1 MNVLNKLTL
10 KSLQMNKKRTI
21 VTIIGIILATS
32 LITAVAT
39 MVVSFRAT
47 MIEYE
52 KEDAGNYHYMFED
65 VVYDDLKYFKNN
77 SNIEDIYLTEDIG
90 YTYLEGNNNEYK
102 PYLHLL
108 AFNEEALINSSVKLL
123 EGRMPQNENEIVVS
137 EHIKDIAQVEYNVG
151 DTLSLDVSKRVD
163 LSGEY
168 ELKQNNAYVEGEEKL
183 EKLYTKEYKVVGI
196 IERPNYDIENPAS
209 PGYTVITYLNENNIT
224 KNLNV
229 YVLLNEYGLK
239 NQEEFISQITGI
251 DKNIL
256 IKIKNDEQLDEKELE
271 EYNNIK
277 YSYSKNEGLLRYE
290 NFEISDSTMSTILS
304 LAVVVI
310 VIIIVTSIFC
320 IRNSF
325 AISITEKMRQYG
337 MLASVGATPKQ
348 IKKNVLYEAMIL
360 ALIAIP
366 IGILC
371 GLFADFVLLK
381 VVSTLLADALNNLNF
396 VFSVSWLS
404 LVFAVLLTL
413 ITIYLS
419 AISSARRAAKVSPI
433 EAIRGNN
440 DIKINPKKI
449 KSSKIVEKLFG
460 IGGKIADKN
469 LKRNKKKY
477 RTTVI
482 SIVVSVSI
490 FIAMSSFINYAMD
503 ASSVY
508 YKNTSYN
515 LYVRDGSKDSYEKIA
530 KFSGVDEYS
539 IVRMSNFYVDSNTL
553 KVNEDSRIDDEYS
566 SIPITI
572 VALGDEEYRR
582 YVNELGLNYNEVKD
596 KAILIDDYT
605 QYVVDEEN
613 NGKYIMKRIY
623 TYEKGDTILGSFD
636 DEGLKDTYLE
646 IAAVATTRPMGLE
659 NVNYSYGTLVISD
672 DFYDSNIIKDIFA
685 EELYIKCDNS
695 NKIEGQI
702 MQEYEDLIVYNL
714 DEQMQQEQSVYLV
727 IQIFLYGFIT
737 VISLIGIT
745 NIFNTI
751 TTNMNLRSREFAMLK
766 SIGMTDKEF
775 NKMIRLESILYGL
788 KSLFIG
794 IPIGIILS
802 YLVYK
807 AISGGIEMEFT
818 LPINSIIISI
828 IVVMLLIILI
838 MRYSLSKINKQ
849 NIIETIRKDNI

>member
-32 LITAVAT
+32 LLTAVIT

-52 KEDAGNYHYMFED
+52 KEDAGNYHYVFED
-65 VVYDDLKYFKNN
+65 VPYEDLKYFKNN
-77 SNIEDIYLTEDIG
+77 TNIEDIYCTEDIG
-90 YTYLEGNNNEYK
+90 YTYLEGNNNDYK

-108 AFNEEALINSSVKLL
+108 AFNEKALINSSVKLV
-123 EGRMPQNENEIVVS
+123 EGRMPQNENEIVIS
-137 EHIKDIAQVEYNVG
+137 EHIKDIAEVEYNIG
-151 DTLSLDVSKRVD
+151 DTLSLDVSKRTD

-168 ELKQNNAYVEGEEKL
+168 ELDQSNAYVEGEEKL
-183 EKLYTKEYKVVGI
+183 ESMYTKEYKVVGI

-209 PGYTVITYLNENNIT
+209 PGYTIVTYLNDNNAT
-224 KNLNV
+224 QNLNI
-229 YVLLNEYGLK
+229 YVLLSEYGLK
-239 NQEEFISQITGI
+239 NQEEFVSQITGI

-256 IKIKNDEQLDEKELE
+256 TKLENNEQLDEKELE

-290 NFEISDSTMSTILS
+290 NFEVSDSTMSTVLS

-371 GLFADFVLLK
+371 GLFADFILLK
-381 VVSTLLADALNNLNF
+381 VIGTLLADALNNLKF
-396 VFSVSWLS
+396 IFSISWLS
-404 LVFAVLLTL
+404 LVFVILLAI

-419 AISSARRAAKVSPI
+419 AISSARRASKISPI

-449 KSSKIVEKLFG
+449 RSSKIVEKLFG

-490 FIAMSSFINYAMD
+490 FIAMSSFIDYAMN

-508 YKNTSYN
+508 YNNTSYN
-515 LYVRDGSKDSYEKIA
+515 LYVRDGVEDSYKEIA
-530 KFSGVDEYS
+530 KFSGVEEYS
-539 IVRMSNFYVDSNTL
+539 IVRLSNFYVDTNTI
-553 KVNEDSRIDDEYS
+553 KGNEDFRTGDES
-566 SIPITI
+566 SQIPISI
-572 VALGDEEYRR
+572 IALGDEEYRR
-582 YVNELGLNYNEVKD
+582 YVKELGLNYNDAKD

-613 NGKYIMKRIY
+613 KGKYIMKRVY
-623 TYEKGDTILGSFD
+623 TYEKGDTILGSFE
-636 DEGLKDTYLE
+636 DEGVKDTYLE
-646 IAAVATTRPMGLE
+646 IAAIGTTRPMGLE
-659 NVNYSYGTLVISD
+659 NITSSYGYLVISD
-672 DFYDSNIIKDIFA
+672 DFYNKNVKDTYA
-685 EELYIKCDNS
+685 QELYIKCDDS
-695 NKIEGQI
+695 NKLEGQI
-702 MQEYEDLIVYNL
+702 RQEYDDLIVYNL

-766 SIGMTDKEF
+766 SIGMINKEF

-788 KSLFIG
+788 KSLLMG

-807 AISGGIEMEFT
+807 AVSGGIEMEFI

-828 IVVMLLIILI
+828 VVVMLLIIFI

>member
-108 AFNEEALINSSVKLL
+108 AFNEEALINSSVKLV
-123 EGRMPQNENEIVVS
+123 EGRMPQNENEIVIS
-137 EHIKDIAQVEYNVG
+137 EHIKDIAEVEYNIG
-151 DTLSLDVSKRVD
+151 DTLSLDVSKRTD

-168 ELKQNNAYVEGEEKL
+168 ELDQSNAYVEGEEKL
-183 EKLYTKEYKVVGI
+183 ESMYTKEYKVVGI

-209 PGYTVITYLNENNIT
+209 PGYTIVTYLNDNNAT
-224 KNLNV
+224 QNLNI
-229 YVLLNEYGLK
+229 YVLLSEYGLK
-239 NQEEFISQITGI
+239 NQEEFVSQITGI

-256 IKIKNDEQLDEKELE
+256 TKLENNEQLDEKELE

-290 NFEISDSTMSTILS
+290 NFEVSDSTMSTVLS

-371 GLFADFVLLK
+371 GLFADFILLK
-381 VVSTLLADALNNLNF
+381 VIGTLLADALNNLKF
-396 VFSVSWLS
+396 IFSISWLS
-404 LVFAVLLTL
+404 LVFVILLAI

-419 AISSARRAAKVSPI
+419 AISSARRASKISPI

-449 KSSKIVEKLFG
+449 RSSKIVEKLFG

-490 FIAMSSFINYAMD
+490 FIAMSSFIDYAMN

-508 YKNTSYN
+508 YNNTSYN
-515 LYVRDGSKDSYEKIA
+515 LYVRDGVEDSYKEIA
-530 KFSGVDEYS
+530 KFSGVEEYS
-539 IVRMSNFYVDSNTL
+539 IVRLSNFYVDTNTI
-553 KVNEDSRIDDEYS
+553 KGNEDFRTGDES
-566 SIPITI
+566 SQIPISI
-572 VALGDEEYRR
+572 IALGDEEYRR
-582 YVNELGLNYNEVKD
+582 YVKELGLNYNDAKD

-613 NGKYIMKRIY
+613 KGKYIMKRVY
-623 TYEKGDTILGSFD
+623 TYEKGDTILGSFE
-636 DEGLKDTYLE
+636 DEGVKDTYLE
-646 IAAVATTRPMGLE
+646 IAAIGTTRPMGLE
-659 NVNYSYGTLVISD
+659 NITSSYGYLVISD
-672 DFYDSNIIKDIFA
+672 DFYNRNVKDTYA
-685 EELYIKCDNS
+685 QELYIKCDDS
-695 NKIEGQI
+695 NKLEGQI
-702 MQEYEDLIVYNL
+702 RQEYDDLIVYNL

-766 SIGMTDKEF
+766 SIGMTNKEF

-807 AISGGIEMEFT
+807 SISGGIEMEFT

-828 IVVMLLIILI
+828 IVVMLLIIFI

>member
-32 LITAVAT
+32 LLTAVIT

-52 KEDAGNYHYMFED
+52 KEDAGNYHYVFED
-65 VVYDDLKYFKNN
+65 VPYEDLKYFKNN
-77 SNIEDIYLTEDIG
+77 TNIEEIYCTEDIG
-90 YTYLEGNNNEYK
+90 YTYLEGNNNDYK

-108 AFNEEALINSSVKLL
+108 AFNEKALINSSVKLV
-123 EGRMPQNENEIVVS
+123 EGRMPQNENEIVIS
-137 EHIKDIAQVEYNVG
+137 EHIKDIAEVEYNIG
-151 DTLSLDVSKRVD
+151 DTLSLDVSKRTD

-168 ELKQNNAYVEGEEKL
+168 ELDQSNAYVEGEEKL
-183 EKLYTKEYKVVGI
+183 ESMYTKEYKVVGI

-209 PGYTVITYLNENNIT
+209 PGYTIVTYLNDNNAT
-224 KNLNV
+224 QNLNI
-229 YVLLNEYGLK
+229 YVLLSEYGLK
-239 NQEEFISQITGI
+239 NQEEFVSQITGI

-256 IKIKNDEQLDEKELE
+256 TKLENNEQLDEKELE

-290 NFEISDSTMSTILS
+290 NFEVSDSTMSTVLS

-371 GLFADFVLLK
+371 GLFADFILLK
-381 VVSTLLADALNNLNF
+381 VIGTLLADALNNLKF
-396 VFSVSWLS
+396 IFSISWLS
-404 LVFAVLLTL
+404 LVFVILLAI

-419 AISSARRAAKVSPI
+419 AISSARRASKISPI

-449 KSSKIVEKLFG
+449 RSSKIVEKLFG

-490 FIAMSSFINYAMD
+490 FIAMSSFIDYAMN

-508 YKNTSYN
+508 YNNTSYN
-515 LYVRDGSKDSYEKIA
+515 LYVRDGVEDSYKEIA
-530 KFSGVDEYS
+530 KFSGIEEYS
-539 IVRMSNFYVDSNTL
+539 IVRLSNFYVDTNTI
-553 KVNEDSRIDDEYS
+553 KGNEDFRTGDES
-566 SIPITI
+566 SQIPISI
-572 VALGDEEYRR
+572 IALGDEEYRR
-582 YVNELGLNYNEVKD
+582 YVKELGLNYNDAKD

-613 NGKYIMKRIY
+613 KGKYIMKRVY
-623 TYEKGDTILGSFD
+623 TYEKGDTILGSFE
-636 DEGLKDTYLE
+636 DEGVKDTYLE
-646 IAAVATTRPMGLE
+646 IAAIGTTRPMGLE
-659 NVNYSYGTLVISD
+659 NITSSYGYLVISD
-672 DFYDSNIIKDIFA
+672 DFYNRNVKDTYA
-685 EELYIKCDNS
+685 QELYIKCDDS
-695 NKIEGQI
+695 NKLEGQI
-702 MQEYEDLIVYNL
+702 RQEYDDLIVYNL

-766 SIGMTDKEF
+766 SIGMTNKEF

-788 KSLFIG
+788 KSLLIG

-807 AISGGIEMEFT
+807 AVSGGIEMEFI

-828 IVVMLLIILI
+828 VVVMLLIIFI

>member
-32 LITAVAT
+32 LLTAVIT

-52 KEDAGNYHYMFED
+52 KEDAGNYHYVFED
-65 VVYDDLKYFKNN
+65 VPYEDLKYFKNN
-77 SNIEDIYLTEDIG
+77 TNIEDIYCTEDIG
-90 YTYLEGNNNEYK
+90 YTYLEGNNNDYK

-108 AFNEEALINSSVKLL
+108 AFNEKALINSSVKLV
-123 EGRMPQNENEIVVS
+123 EGRMPQNENEIVIS
-137 EHIKDIAQVEYNVG
+137 EHIKDIAEVEYNIG
-151 DTLSLDVSKRVD
+151 DTLSLDVSKRTD

-168 ELKQNNAYVEGEEKL
+168 ELDQSNAYVEGEEKL
-183 EKLYTKEYKVVGI
+183 ESMYTKEYKVVGI

-209 PGYTVITYLNENNIT
+209 PGYTIVTYLNDNNAT
-224 KNLNV
+224 QNLNI
-229 YVLLNEYGLK
+229 YVLLSEYGLK
-239 NQEEFISQITGI
+239 NQEEFVSQITGI

-256 IKIKNDEQLDEKELE
+256 TKLENNEQLDEKELE

-290 NFEISDSTMSTILS
+290 NFEVSDSTMSTVLS

-360 ALIAIP
+360 ALFAIP

-371 GLFADFVLLK
+371 GLFADFILLK
-381 VVSTLLADALNNLNF
+381 VIGTLLADALNNLKF
-396 VFSVSWLS
+396 IFSISWLS
-404 LVFAVLLTL
+404 LVFVILLAI

-419 AISSARRAAKVSPI
+419 AISSARRASKISPI

-449 KSSKIVEKLFG
+449 RSSKIVEKLFG

-490 FIAMSSFINYAMD
+490 FIAMSSFIDYAMNT
-503 ASSVY
+503 SSVY
-508 YKNTSYN
+508 YNNTSYN
-515 LYVRDGSKDSYEKIA
+515 LYVRDGVEDSYKEIA
-530 KFSGVDEYS
+530 KFSGVEEYS
-539 IVRMSNFYVDSNTL
+539 IVRLSNFYVDTNTI
-553 KVNEDSRIDDEYS
+553 KGNEDFRTGDES
-566 SIPITI
+566 SQIPISI
-572 VALGDEEYRR
+572 IALGDEEYRR
-582 YVNELGLNYNEVKD
+582 YVKELGLNYNDAKD

-613 NGKYIMKRIY
+613 KGKYIMKRVY
-623 TYEKGDTILGSFD
+623 TYEKGDTILGSFE
-636 DEGLKDTYLE
+636 DEGVKDTYLE
-646 IAAVATTRPMGLE
+646 IAAIGTTRPMGLE
-659 NVNYSYGTLVISD
+659 NITSSYGYLVISD
-672 DFYDSNIIKDIFA
+672 DFYNRNVKDTYA
-685 EELYIKCDNS
+685 QELYIKCDDS
-695 NKIEGQI
+695 NKLEGQI
-702 MQEYEDLIVYNL
+702 RQEYDDLIVYNL

-807 AISGGIEMEFT
+807 SISGGIEMEFT

>member
-196 IERPNYDIENPAS
+196 IERPNYDIESPAS

-290 NFEISDSTMSTILS
+290 NFEVSDSTMSTILS

-337 MLASVGATPKQ
+337 MLASVGTTPKQ

-404 LVFAVLLTL
+404 LVFVVLLTL

-490 FIAMSSFINYAMD
+490 FIAMSSFINYAME

-508 YKNTSYN
+508 YKNRAYN
-515 LYVRDGSKDSYEKIA
+515 LYVRDGSKDSYEKIG
-530 KFSGVDEYS
+530 KFSGIDEYS

-566 SIPITI
+566 SLPITI

-582 YVNELGLNYNEVKD
+582 YVNELGLNYNEAKD

-636 DEGLKDTYLE
+636 DEGVKDTYLE

-659 NVNYSYGTLVISD
+659 GVNNSYGTLVISD
-672 DFYDSNIIKDIFA
+672 DFYDSNIKDTFA

-807 AISGGIEMEFT
+807 SISGGIEMEFT

>member
-151 DTLSLDVSKRVD
+151 DTLILDVSKRVD

-290 NFEISDSTMSTILS
+290 NFEVSDSTMSSILS

-337 MLASVGATPKQ
+337 MLASVGTTPKQ

-404 LVFAVLLTL
+404 LVFVVLLTL

-490 FIAMSSFINYAMD
+490 FIAMSSFINYAME

-508 YKNTSYN
+508 YKNRAYN
-515 LYVRDGSKDSYEKIA
+515 LYVRDGSKDSYEKIG
-530 KFSGVDEYS
+530 KFSGIDEYS

-566 SIPITI
+566 SLPITI

-582 YVNELGLNYNEVKD
+582 YVNELGLNYNEAKD

-636 DEGLKDTYLE
+636 DEGVKDTYLE

-659 NVNYSYGTLVISD
+659 GVNNSYGTLVISD
-672 DFYDSNIIKDIFA
+672 DFYDSNIKDTFA

-807 AISGGIEMEFT
+807 SISGGIEMEFT

>member
-168 ELKQNNAYVEGEEKL
+168 ELKQNNAYVEDEEKL

-290 NFEISDSTMSTILS
+290 NFEVSDSTMSSILS

-337 MLASVGATPKQ
+337 MLASVGTTPKQ

-404 LVFAVLLTL
+404 LVFVVLLTL

-490 FIAMSSFINYAMD
+490 FIAMSSFINYAME

-515 LYVRDGSKDSYEKIA
+515 LYVRDGSKDSYEKIG
-530 KFSGVDEYS
+530 KFSGIDEYS

-566 SIPITI
+566 SLPITI

-582 YVNELGLNYNEVKD
+582 YVNELGLNYNEAKD

-636 DEGLKDTYLE
+636 DEGVKDTYLE

-659 NVNYSYGTLVISD
+659 DVNNSYGTLVISD
-672 DFYDSNIIKDIFA
+672 DFYDSNIKDTFA

-807 AISGGIEMEFT
+807 SISGGIEMEFT

>member
-32 LITAVAT
+32 LLTAVIT

-52 KEDAGNYHYMFED
+52 KEDAGNYHYVFED
-65 VVYDDLKYFKNN
+65 VPYEDLKYFKNN
-77 SNIEDIYLTEDIG
+77 TNIEEIYCTEDIG
-90 YTYLEGNNNEYK
+90 YTYLEGNNNDYK

-108 AFNEEALINSSVKLL
+108 AFNEKALINSSVKLV
-123 EGRMPQNENEIVVS
+123 EGRMPQNENEIVIS
-137 EHIKDIAQVEYNVG
+137 EHIKDIAEVEYNIG
-151 DTLSLDVSKRVD
+151 DTLSLDVSKRTD

-168 ELKQNNAYVEGEEKL
+168 ELDQSNAYVEGEEKL
-183 EKLYTKEYKVVGI
+183 ESMYTKEYKVVGI

-209 PGYTVITYLNENNIT
+209 PGYTIVTYLNDNNAT
-224 KNLNV
+224 QNLNV
-229 YVLLNEYGLK
+229 YVLLSEYGLK
-239 NQEEFISQITGI
+239 NQEEFVSQITGI

-256 IKIKNDEQLDEKELE
+256 TKLENNEQLDEKELE

-290 NFEISDSTMSTILS
+290 NFEVSDSTMSTVLS

-371 GLFADFVLLK
+371 GLFADFILLK
-381 VVSTLLADALNNLNF
+381 VIGTLLADALNNLKF
-396 VFSVSWLS
+396 IFSISWLS
-404 LVFAVLLTL
+404 LVFVILLAI

-419 AISSARRAAKVSPI
+419 AISSARRASKVSPI

-449 KSSKIVEKLFG
+449 RSSKIVEKLFG

-490 FIAMSSFINYAMD
+490 FIAMSSFIDYAMN

-508 YKNTSYN
+508 YNNTSYN
-515 LYVRDGSKDSYEKIA
+515 LYVRDGVEDSYKEIA
-530 KFSGVDEYS
+530 KFSGVEEYS
-539 IVRMSNFYVDSNTL
+539 IVRLSNFYVDTNTI
-553 KVNEDSRIDDEYS
+553 KGNEDLRGGDES
-566 SIPITI
+566 SQIPISI
-572 VALGDEEYRR
+572 IALGDEEYRR
-582 YVNELGLNYNEVKD
+582 YVNELGLNYNDAKD

-605 QYVVDEEN
+605 QYIVDEEN
-613 NGKYIMKRIY
+613 KGKYIMKRVY
-623 TYEKGDTILGSFD
+623 TYEKGDTILGSFE
-636 DEGLKDTYLE
+636 DEGVKDTYLE
-646 IAAVATTRPMGLE
+646 IAAIGTTRPMGLE
-659 NVNYSYGTLVISD
+659 NITSSYGYLVISD
-672 DFYDSNIIKDIFA
+672 DFYNRNVKDTYA
-685 EELYIKCDNS
+685 QELYIKCDDS
-695 NKIEGQI
+695 NKLEGQI
-702 MQEYEDLIVYNL
+702 RQEYDDLIVYNL

-766 SIGMTDKEF
+766 SIGMTNKEF

-788 KSLFIG
+788 KSLLIG

-807 AISGGIEMEFT
+807 AVSGGIEMEFI

-828 IVVMLLIILI
+828 VVVMLLIIFI

>member
-582 YVNELGLNYNEVKD
+582 YVNELGLNYNEAKD

-636 DEGLKDTYLE
+636 DEGVKDTYLE

-807 AISGGIEMEFT
+807 SISGGIEMEFT

>member
-32 LITAVAT
+32 LLTAVIT

-52 KEDAGNYHYMFED
+52 KEDAGNYHYVFED
-65 VVYDDLKYFKNN
+65 VPYEDLKYFKNN
-77 SNIEDIYLTEDIG
+77 TNIEEIYCTEDIG
-90 YTYLEGNNNEYK
+90 YTYLEGNNNDYK

-108 AFNEEALINSSVKLL
+108 AFNEKALINSSVKLV
-123 EGRMPQNENEIVVS
+123 EGRMPQNENEIVIS
-137 EHIKDIAQVEYNVG
+137 EHIKDIAEVEYNIG
-151 DTLSLDVSKRVD
+151 DTLSLDVSKRTD

-168 ELKQNNAYVEGEEKL
+168 ELDQSNAYVEGEEKL
-183 EKLYTKEYKVVGI
+183 ESMYTKEYKVVGI

-209 PGYTVITYLNENNIT
+209 PGYTIVTYLNDNNAT
-224 KNLNV
+224 QNLNV
-229 YVLLNEYGLK
+229 YVLLSEYGLK
-239 NQEEFISQITGI
+239 NQEEFVSQITGI

-256 IKIKNDEQLDEKELE
+256 TKLENNEQLDEKELE

-290 NFEISDSTMSTILS
+290 NFEVSDSTMSTVLS

-371 GLFADFVLLK
+371 GLFADFILLK
-381 VVSTLLADALNNLNF
+381 VIGTLLADALNNLKF
-396 VFSVSWLS
+396 IFSISWLS
-404 LVFAVLLTL
+404 LVFVILLAI

-419 AISSARRAAKVSPI
+419 AISSARRASKVSPI

-449 KSSKIVEKLFG
+449 RSSKIVEKLFG

-490 FIAMSSFINYAMD
+490 FIAMSSFIDYAMN

-508 YKNTSYN
+508 YNNTSYN
-515 LYVRDGSKDSYEKIA
+515 LYVRDGVEDSYKEIA
-530 KFSGVDEYS
+530 KFSGVEEYS
-539 IVRMSNFYVDSNTL
+539 IVRLSNFYVDTNTI
-553 KVNEDSRIDDEYS
+553 KGNEDFRTGDES
-566 SIPITI
+566 SQIPISI
-572 VALGDEEYRR
+572 IALGDEEYRR
-582 YVNELGLNYNEVKD
+582 YVNELGLNYNDAKD

-613 NGKYIMKRIY
+613 KGKYIMKRVY
-623 TYEKGDTILGSFD
+623 TYEKGDTILGSFE
-636 DEGLKDTYLE
+636 DEGVKDTYLE
-646 IAAVATTRPMGLE
+646 IAAIGTTRPMGLE
-659 NVNYSYGTLVISD
+659 NITSSYGYLVISD
-672 DFYDSNIIKDIFA
+672 DFYNRNVKDTYA
-685 EELYIKCDNS
+685 QELYIKCDDS
-695 NKIEGQI
+695 NKLEGQI
-702 MQEYEDLIVYNL
+702 RQEYDDLIVYNL

-766 SIGMTDKEF
+766 SIGMTNKEF

-788 KSLFIG
+788 KSLLIG

-807 AISGGIEMEFT
+807 AVSGGIEMEFI

-828 IVVMLLIILI
+828 VVVMLLIIFI

>member
-32 LITAVAT
+32 LLTAVIT

-52 KEDAGNYHYMFED
+52 KEDAGNYHYVFED
-65 VVYDDLKYFKNN
+65 VPYEDLKYFKNN
-77 SNIEDIYLTEDIG
+77 TNIEDIYCTEDIG
-90 YTYLEGNNNEYK
+90 YTYLEGNNNDYK

-108 AFNEEALINSSVKLL
+108 AFNEKALINSSVKLV
-123 EGRMPQNENEIVVS
+123 EGRMPQNENEIVIS
-137 EHIKDIAQVEYNVG
+137 EHIKDIAEVEYNIG
-151 DTLSLDVSKRVD
+151 DTLSLDVSKRTD

-168 ELKQNNAYVEGEEKL
+168 ELDQSNAYVEGEEKL
-183 EKLYTKEYKVVGI
+183 ESMYTKEYKVVGI

-209 PGYTVITYLNENNIT
+209 PGYTIVTYLNDNNAT
-224 KNLNV
+224 QNLNI
-229 YVLLNEYGLK
+229 YVLLSEYGLK
-239 NQEEFISQITGI
+239 NQEEFVSQITGI

-256 IKIKNDEQLDEKELE
+256 TKLENNEQLDEKELE

-290 NFEISDSTMSTILS
+290 NFEVSDSTMSTVLS
-304 LAVVVI
+304 LAAVVI

-371 GLFADFVLLK
+371 GLFADFILLK
-381 VVSTLLADALNNLNF
+381 VIGTLLADALNNLKF
-396 VFSVSWLS
+396 IFSISWLS
-404 LVFAVLLTL
+404 LVFVILLAI

-419 AISSARRAAKVSPI
+419 AISSARRASKISPI

-449 KSSKIVEKLFG
+449 RSSKIVEKLFG

-490 FIAMSSFINYAMD
+490 FIAMSSFIDYAMN

-508 YKNTSYN
+508 YNNTSYN
-515 LYVRDGSKDSYEKIA
+515 LYVRDGVEDSYKEIA
-530 KFSGVDEYS
+530 KFSGVEEYS
-539 IVRMSNFYVDSNTL
+539 IVRLSNFYVDTNTI
-553 KVNEDSRIDDEYS
+553 KGNEDFRTGDES
-566 SIPITI
+566 SQIPISI
-572 VALGDEEYRR
+572 IALGDEEYRR
-582 YVNELGLNYNEVKD
+582 YVKELGLNYNDAKD

-613 NGKYIMKRIY
+613 KGKYIMKRVY
-623 TYEKGDTILGSFD
+623 TYEKGDTILGSFE
-636 DEGLKDTYLE
+636 DEGVKDTYLE
-646 IAAVATTRPMGLE
+646 IAAIGTTRPMGLE
-659 NVNYSYGTLVISD
+659 NITSSYGYLVISD
-672 DFYDSNIIKDIFA
+672 DFYNRNVKDTYA
-685 EELYIKCDNS
+685 QELYIKCDDS
-695 NKIEGQI
+695 NKLEGQI
-702 MQEYEDLIVYNL
+702 RQEYDDLIVYNL

-766 SIGMTDKEF
+766 SIGMTNKEF

-788 KSLFIG
+788 KSLLIG

-807 AISGGIEMEFT
+807 AVSGGIEMEFI

-828 IVVMLLIILI
+828 VVVMLLIIFI

>member
-32 LITAVAT
+32 LLTAVIT

-52 KEDAGNYHYMFED
+52 KEDAGNYHYVFED
-65 VVYDDLKYFKNN
+65 VPYEDLKYFKNN
-77 SNIEDIYLTEDIG
+77 TNIEDIYCTEDIG
-90 YTYLEGNNNEYK
+90 YTYLEGNNNDYK

-108 AFNEEALINSSVKLL
+108 AFNEKALINSSVKLV
-123 EGRMPQNENEIVVS
+123 EGRMPQNENEIVIS
-137 EHIKDIAQVEYNVG
+137 EHIKDIAEVEYNIG
-151 DTLSLDVSKRVD
+151 DTLSLDVSKRTD

-168 ELKQNNAYVEGEEKL
+168 ELDQSNAYVEGEEKL
-183 EKLYTKEYKVVGI
+183 ESMYTKEYKVVGI

-209 PGYTVITYLNENNIT
+209 PGYTIVTYLNDNNAPQ
-224 KNLNV
+224 NLNI
-229 YVLLNEYGLK
+229 YVLLSEYGLK
-239 NQEEFISQITGI
+239 NQEEFVSQITGI

-256 IKIKNDEQLDEKELE
+256 TKLENNEQLDEKELE

-290 NFEISDSTMSTILS
+290 NFEVSDSTMSTVLS

-371 GLFADFVLLK
+371 GLFADFILLK
-381 VVSTLLADALNNLNF
+381 VIGTLLADALNNLKF
-396 VFSVSWLS
+396 IFSISWLS
-404 LVFAVLLTL
+404 LVFVILLAI

-419 AISSARRAAKVSPI
+419 AISSARRASKISPI

-449 KSSKIVEKLFG
+449 RSSKIVEKLFG

-490 FIAMSSFINYAMD
+490 FIAMSSFIDYAMN

-508 YKNTSYN
+508 YNNTSYN
-515 LYVRDGSKDSYEKIA
+515 LYVRDGVEDSYKEIA
-530 KFSGVDEYS
+530 KFSGVEEYS
-539 IVRMSNFYVDSNTL
+539 IVRLSNFYVDTNTI
-553 KVNEDSRIDDEYS
+553 KGNEDFRTGDES
-566 SIPITI
+566 SQIPISI
-572 VALGDEEYRR
+572 IALGDEEYRR
-582 YVNELGLNYNEVKD
+582 YVKELGLNYNDAKD

-613 NGKYIMKRIY
+613 KGKYIMKRVY
-623 TYEKGDTILGSFD
+623 TYEKGDTILGSFE
-636 DEGLKDTYLE
+636 DEGVKDTYLE
-646 IAAVATTRPMGLE
+646 IAAIGTTRPMGLE
-659 NVNYSYGTLVISD
+659 NITSSYGYLVISD
-672 DFYDSNIIKDIFA
+672 DFYNRNVKDTYA
-685 EELYIKCDNS
+685 QELYIKCDDS
-695 NKIEGQI
+695 NKLEGQI
-702 MQEYEDLIVYNL
+702 RQEYDDLIVYNL

-766 SIGMTDKEF
+766 SIGMTNKEF

-788 KSLFIG
+788 KSLLIG

-807 AISGGIEMEFT
+807 AVSGGIEMEFI

-828 IVVMLLIILI
+828 VVVMLLIIFI

>member
-32 LITAVAT
+32 LLTAVIT

-52 KEDAGNYHYMFED
+52 KEDAGNYHYVFED
-65 VVYDDLKYFKNN
+65 VPYEDLKYFKNN
-77 SNIEDIYLTEDIG
+77 TNIEDIYCTEDIG
-90 YTYLEGNNNEYK
+90 YTYLEGNNNDYK

-108 AFNEEALINSSVKLL
+108 AFNEKALINSSVKLV
-123 EGRMPQNENEIVVS
+123 EGRMPQNENEIVIS
-137 EHIKDIAQVEYNVG
+137 EHIKDIAEVEYNIG
-151 DTLSLDVSKRVD
+151 DTLSLDVSKRTD

-168 ELKQNNAYVEGEEKL
+168 ELDQSNAYVEGEEKL
-183 EKLYTKEYKVVGI
+183 ESMYTKEYKVVGI

-209 PGYTVITYLNENNIT
+209 PGYTIVTYLNDNNAT
-224 KNLNV
+224 QNLNV
-229 YVLLNEYGLK
+229 YVLLSEYGLK
-239 NQEEFISQITGI
+239 NQEEFVSQITGI

-256 IKIKNDEQLDEKELE
+256 TKLENNEQLDEKELE

-290 NFEISDSTMSTILS
+290 NFEVSDSTMSTVLS

-371 GLFADFVLLK
+371 GLFADFILLK
-381 VVSTLLADALNNLNF
+381 VIGTLLADALNNLKF
-396 VFSVSWLS
+396 IFSISWLS
-404 LVFAVLLTL
+404 LVFVILLAI

-419 AISSARRAAKVSPI
+419 AISSARRASKVSPI

-449 KSSKIVEKLFG
+449 RSSKIVEKLFG

-490 FIAMSSFINYAMD
+490 FIAMSSFIDYAMN

-508 YKNTSYN
+508 YNNTSYN
-515 LYVRDGSKDSYEKIA
+515 LYVRDGVEDSYKEIA
-530 KFSGVDEYS
+530 KFSGVEEYS
-539 IVRMSNFYVDSNTL
+539 IVRLSNFYVDTNTI
-553 KVNEDSRIDDEYS
+553 KGNEDFRTGDES
-566 SIPITI
+566 SQIPISI
-572 VALGDEEYRR
+572 IALGDEEYRR
-582 YVNELGLNYNEVKD
+582 YVKELGLNYNDAKD

-613 NGKYIMKRIY
+613 KGKYIMKRVY
-623 TYEKGDTILGSFD
+623 TYEKGDTILGSFE
-636 DEGLKDTYLE
+636 DEGVKDTSLE
-646 IAAVATTRPMGLE
+646 IAAVGTTRPMGLE
-659 NVNYSYGTLVISD
+659 NVTSSYGYLVISD
-672 DFYDSNIIKDIFA
+672 DFYNRNVKDTYA
-685 EELYIKCDNS
+685 QELYIKCDDS
-695 NKIEGQI
+695 NKLEGQI
-702 MQEYEDLIVYNL
+702 RQEYDDLIVYNL

-807 AISGGIEMEFT
+807 SISGGIEMEFT

>member
-32 LITAVAT
+32 LLTAVIT

-52 KEDAGNYHYMFED
+52 KEDAGNYHYVFED
-65 VVYDDLKYFKNN
+65 VPYEDLKYFKNN
-77 SNIEDIYLTEDIG
+77 TNIEDIYCTEDIG
-90 YTYLEGNNNEYK
+90 YTYLEGNNNDYK

-108 AFNEEALINSSVKLL
+108 AFNEKALINSSVKLV
-123 EGRMPQNENEIVVS
+123 EGRMPQNENEIVIS
-137 EHIKDIAQVEYNVG
+137 EHIKDIAEVEYNIG
-151 DTLSLDVSKRVD
+151 DTLSLDVSKRTD

-168 ELKQNNAYVEGEEKL
+168 ELDQSNAYVEGEEKL
-183 EKLYTKEYKVVGI
+183 ESMYTKEYKVVGI

-209 PGYTVITYLNENNIT
+209 PGYTIVTYLNDNNAT
-224 KNLNV
+224 QNLNI
-229 YVLLNEYGLK
+229 YVLLSEYGLK
-239 NQEEFISQITGI
+239 NQEEFVSQITGI

-256 IKIKNDEQLDEKELE
+256 TKLENNEQLDEKELE

-290 NFEISDSTMSTILS
+290 NFEVSDSTMSTVLS

-371 GLFADFVLLK
+371 GLFADFILLK
-381 VVSTLLADALNNLNF
+381 VIGTLLADALNNLKF
-396 VFSVSWLS
+396 IFSISWLS
-404 LVFAVLLTL
+404 LVFVILLAI

-419 AISSARRAAKVSPI
+419 AISSARRASKISPI

-449 KSSKIVEKLFG
+449 RSSKIVEKLFG

-490 FIAMSSFINYAMD
+490 FIAMSSFIDYAMN

-508 YKNTSYN
+508 YNNTSYN
-515 LYVRDGSKDSYEKIA
+515 LYVRDGVEDSYKEIA
-530 KFSGVDEYS
+530 KFSGIEEYS
-539 IVRMSNFYVDSNTL
+539 IVRLSNFYVDTNTI
-553 KVNEDSRIDDEYS
+553 KGNEDFRTGDES
-566 SIPITI
+566 SQIPISI
-572 VALGDEEYRR
+572 IALGDEEYRR
-582 YVNELGLNYNEVKD
+582 YVKELGLNYNDAKD

-613 NGKYIMKRIY
+613 KGKYIMKRVY
-623 TYEKGDTILGSFD
+623 TYEKGDTILGSFE
-636 DEGLKDTYLE
+636 DEGVKDTYLE
-646 IAAVATTRPMGLE
+646 IAAIGTTRPMGLE
-659 NVNYSYGTLVISD
+659 NITSSYGYLVISD
-672 DFYDSNIIKDIFA
+672 DFYNRNVKDTYA
-685 EELYIKCDNS
+685 QELYIKCDDS
-695 NKIEGQI
+695 NKLEGQI
-702 MQEYEDLIVYNL
+702 RQEYDDLIVYNL

-766 SIGMTDKEF
+766 SIGMTNKEF

-788 KSLFIG
+788 KSLLIG

-807 AISGGIEMEFT
+807 AVAGGIEMEFI
-818 LPINSIIISI
+818 LPITSIIISI
-828 IVVMLLIILI
+828 VVVMLLIIFI

>member
-32 LITAVAT
+32 LLTAVIT

-52 KEDAGNYHYMFED
+52 KEDAGNYHYVFED
-65 VVYDDLKYFKNN
+65 VPYEDLKYFKNN
-77 SNIEDIYLTEDIG
+77 TNIEDIYCTEDIG
-90 YTYLEGNNNEYK
+90 YTYLEGNNNDYK

-108 AFNEEALINSSVKLL
+108 AFNEKALINSSVKLV
-123 EGRMPQNENEIVVS
+123 EGRMPQNENEIVIS
-137 EHIKDIAQVEYNVG
+137 EHIKDIAEVEYNIG
-151 DTLSLDVSKRVD
+151 DTLSLDVSKRTD

-168 ELKQNNAYVEGEEKL
+168 ELDQSNAYVEGEEKL
-183 EKLYTKEYKVVGI
+183 ESMYTKEYKVVGI

-209 PGYTVITYLNENNIT
+209 PGYTIVTYLNDNNAT
-224 KNLNV
+224 QNLNI
-229 YVLLNEYGLK
+229 YVLLSEYGLK
-239 NQEEFISQITGI
+239 NQEEFVSQITGI

-256 IKIKNDEQLDEKELE
+256 TKLENNEQLDEKELE

-290 NFEISDSTMSTILS
+290 NFEVSDSTMSTVLS

-371 GLFADFVLLK
+371 GLFADFILLK
-381 VVSTLLADALNNLNF
+381 VIGTLLADALNNLKF
-396 VFSVSWLS
+396 IFSISWLS
-404 LVFAVLLTL
+404 LVFVILLAI

-419 AISSARRAAKVSPI
+419 AISSARRASKISPI

-449 KSSKIVEKLFG
+449 RSSKIVEKLFG

-490 FIAMSSFINYAMD
+490 FIAMSSFIDYAMN

-508 YKNTSYN
+508 YNNTSYN
-515 LYVRDGSKDSYEKIA
+515 LYVRDGVEDSYKEIA
-530 KFSGVDEYS
+530 KFSGIDEYS

-566 SIPITI
+566 SLPITI

-582 YVNELGLNYNEVKD
+582 YVKELGLNYNDAKD

-613 NGKYIMKRIY
+613 KGKYIMKRVY
-623 TYEKGDTILGSFD
+623 TYEKGDTILGSFE
-636 DEGLKDTYLE
+636 DEGVKDTYLE
-646 IAAVATTRPMGLE
+646 IAAIGTTRPMGLE
-659 NVNYSYGTLVISD
+659 NITSSYGYLVISD
-672 DFYDSNIIKDIFA
+672 DFYNRNVKDTYA
-685 EELYIKCDNS
+685 QELYIKCDDS
-695 NKIEGQI
+695 NKLEGQI

-766 SIGMTDKEF
+766 SIGMTNKEF

-788 KSLFIG
+788 KSLLIG

-807 AISGGIEMEFT
+807 AVSGGIEMEFI

-828 IVVMLLIILI
+828 VVVMLLIIFI

>member
-151 DTLSLDVSKRVD
+151 DTLILDVSKRVD

-196 IERPNYDIENPAS
+196 IERPNYDIESPAS

-290 NFEISDSTMSTILS
+290 NFEVSDSTMSSILS

-337 MLASVGATPKQ
+337 MLASVGTTPKQ

-404 LVFAVLLTL
+404 LVFVVLLTL

-490 FIAMSSFINYAMD
+490 FIAMSSFINYAME

-508 YKNTSYN
+508 YKNRAYN
-515 LYVRDGSKDSYEKIA
+515 LYVRDGSKDSYEKIG
-530 KFSGVDEYS
+530 KFSGIDEYS

-566 SIPITI
+566 SLPITI

-582 YVNELGLNYNEVKD
+582 YVNELGLNYNEAKD

-636 DEGLKDTYLE
+636 DEGVKDTYLE

-659 NVNYSYGTLVISD
+659 DVNNSYGTLVISD
-672 DFYDSNIIKDIFA
+672 DFYDSNIKDTFA

-807 AISGGIEMEFT
+807 SISGGIEMEFT

>member
-32 LITAVAT
+32 LLTAVIT

-52 KEDAGNYHYMFED
+52 KEDAGNYHYVFED
-65 VVYDDLKYFKNN
+65 VPYEDLKYFKNN
-77 SNIEDIYLTEDIG
+77 TNIEEIYCTEDIG
-90 YTYLEGNNNEYK
+90 YTYLEGNNNDYK

-108 AFNEEALINSSVKLL
+108 AFNEKALINSSVKLV
-123 EGRMPQNENEIVVS
+123 EGRMPQNENEIVIS
-137 EHIKDIAQVEYNVG
+137 EHIKDIAEVEYNIG
-151 DTLSLDVSKRVD
+151 DTLSLDVSKRTD

-168 ELKQNNAYVEGEEKL
+168 ELDQSNAYVEGEEKL
-183 EKLYTKEYKVVGI
+183 ESMYTKEYKVVGI

-209 PGYTVITYLNENNIT
+209 PGYTIVTYLNDNNAT
-224 KNLNV
+224 QNLNV
-229 YVLLNEYGLK
+229 YVLLSEYGLK
-239 NQEEFISQITGI
+239 NQEEFVSQITGI

-256 IKIKNDEQLDEKELE
+256 TKLENNEQLDEKELE

-290 NFEISDSTMSTILS
+290 NFEVSDSTMSTVLS

-337 MLASVGATPKQ
+337 MLASVGTTPKQ

-371 GLFADFVLLK
+371 GLFADFILLK
-381 VVSTLLADALNNLNF
+381 VIGTLLADALNNLKF
-396 VFSVSWLS
+396 IFSISWLS
-404 LVFAVLLTL
+404 LVFVILLAI

-419 AISSARRAAKVSPI
+419 AISSARRASKISPI

-449 KSSKIVEKLFG
+449 RSSKIVEKLFG

-490 FIAMSSFINYAMD
+490 FIAMSSFIDYAMN

-508 YKNTSYN
+508 YNNTSYN
-515 LYVRDGSKDSYEKIA
+515 LYVRDGVEDSYKEIA
-530 KFSGVDEYS
+530 KFSGVEEYS
-539 IVRMSNFYVDSNTL
+539 IVRLSNFYVDTNTI
-553 KVNEDSRIDDEYS
+553 KGNEDLRGGDES
-566 SIPITI
+566 SQIPISI
-572 VALGDEEYRR
+572 IALGDEEYRR
-582 YVNELGLNYNEVKD
+582 YVNELGLNYNDAKD

-605 QYVVDEEN
+605 QYIVDEEN
-613 NGKYIMKRIY
+613 KGKYIMKRVY
-623 TYEKGDTILGSFD
+623 TYEKGDTILGSFE
-636 DEGLKDTYLE
+636 DEGVKDTSLE
-646 IAAVATTRPMGLE
+646 IAAVGTTRPMGLE
-659 NVNYSYGTLVISD
+659 NVTSSYGYLVISD
-672 DFYDSNIIKDIFA
+672 DFYNRNVKDTYA
-685 EELYIKCDNS
+685 QELYIKCNNS
-695 NKIEGQI
+695 NKLEGQI
-702 MQEYEDLIVYNL
+702 MQEYDDLIVYNL

-766 SIGMTDKEF
+766 SIGMTNKEF

-788 KSLFIG
+788 KSLLIG

-807 AISGGIEMEFT
+807 AVSGGIEMEFI

-828 IVVMLLIILI
+828 VVVMLLIIFI

>member
-32 LITAVAT
+32 LLTAVIT

-52 KEDAGNYHYMFED
+52 KEDAGNYHYVFED
-65 VVYDDLKYFKNN
+65 VPYEDLKYFKNN
-77 SNIEDIYLTEDIG
+77 TNIEDIYCTEDIG
-90 YTYLEGNNNEYK
+90 YTYLEGNNNDYK

-108 AFNEEALINSSVKLL
+108 AFNEKALINSSVKLV
-123 EGRMPQNENEIVVS
+123 EGRMPQNENEIVIS
-137 EHIKDIAQVEYNVG
+137 EHIKDIAEVEYNIG
-151 DTLSLDVSKRVD
+151 DTLSLDVSKRTD

-168 ELKQNNAYVEGEEKL
+168 ELDQSNAYVEGEEKL
-183 EKLYTKEYKVVGI
+183 ESMYTKEYKVVGI

-209 PGYTVITYLNENNIT
+209 PGYTIVTYLNDNNAT
-224 KNLNV
+224 QNLNI
-229 YVLLNEYGLK
+229 YVLLSEYGLK
-239 NQEEFISQITGI
+239 NQEEFVSQITGI

-256 IKIKNDEQLDEKELE
+256 TKLENNEQLDEKELE

-290 NFEISDSTMSTILS
+290 NFEVSDSTMSTVLS

-371 GLFADFVLLK
+371 GLFADFILLK
-381 VVSTLLADALNNLNF
+381 VIGTLLADALNNLKF
-396 VFSVSWLS
+396 IFSISWLS
-404 LVFAVLLTL
+404 LVFVILLAI

-419 AISSARRAAKVSPI
+419 AISSARRASKVSPI

-449 KSSKIVEKLFG
+449 RSSKIVEKLFG

-490 FIAMSSFINYAMD
+490 FIAMSSFIDYAMN

-508 YKNTSYN
+508 YNNTSYN
-515 LYVRDGSKDSYEKIA
+515 LYVRDGVEDSYKEIA
-530 KFSGVDEYS
+530 KFSGVEEYS
-539 IVRMSNFYVDSNTL
+539 IVRLSNFYVDTNTI
-553 KVNEDSRIDDEYS
+553 KGNEDFRTGDES
-566 SIPITI
+566 SQIPISI
-572 VALGDEEYRR
+572 IALGDEEYRR
-582 YVNELGLNYNEVKD
+582 YVKELGLNYNDAKD

-613 NGKYIMKRIY
+613 KGKYIMKRVY
-623 TYEKGDTILGSFD
+623 TYEKGDTILGSFE
-636 DEGLKDTYLE
+636 DEGVKDTYLE
-646 IAAVATTRPMGLE
+646 IAAIGTTRPMGLE
-659 NVNYSYGTLVISD
+659 NITSSYGYLVISD
-672 DFYDSNIIKDIFA
+672 DFYNRNVKDTYA
-685 EELYIKCDNS
+685 QELYIKCDDS
-695 NKIEGQI
+695 NKLEGQI
-702 MQEYEDLIVYNL
+702 RQEYDDLIVYNL

-766 SIGMTDKEF
+766 SIGMTNKEF

-788 KSLFIG
+788 KSLLIG

-807 AISGGIEMEFT
+807 AVSGGIEMEFI

-828 IVVMLLIILI
+828 VVVMLLIIFI

>member
-32 LITAVAT
+32 LLTAVIT

-52 KEDAGNYHYMFED
+52 KEDAGNYHYVFED
-65 VVYDDLKYFKNN
+65 VPYEDLKYFKNN
-77 SNIEDIYLTEDIG
+77 TNIEEIYCTEDIG
-90 YTYLEGNNNEYK
+90 YTYLEGNNNDYK

-108 AFNEEALINSSVKLL
+108 AFNEKALINSSVKLV
-123 EGRMPQNENEIVVS
+123 EGRMPQNENEIVIS
-137 EHIKDIAQVEYNVG
+137 EHIKDIAEVEYNIG
-151 DTLSLDVSKRVD
+151 DTLSLDVSKRTD

-168 ELKQNNAYVEGEEKL
+168 ELDQSNAYVEGEEKL
-183 EKLYTKEYKVVGI
+183 ESMYTKEYKVVGI

-209 PGYTVITYLNENNIT
+209 PGYTIVTYLNDNNAT
-224 KNLNV
+224 QNLNI
-229 YVLLNEYGLK
+229 YVLLSEYGLK
-239 NQEEFISQITGI
+239 NQEEFVSQITGI

-256 IKIKNDEQLDEKELE
+256 TKLENNEQLDEKELE

-290 NFEISDSTMSTILS
+290 NFEVSDSTMSTVLS

-371 GLFADFVLLK
+371 GLFADFILLK
-381 VVSTLLADALNNLNF
+381 VIGTLLADALNNLKF
-396 VFSVSWLS
+396 IFSISWLS
-404 LVFAVLLTL
+404 LVFVILLAI

-419 AISSARRAAKVSPI
+419 AISSARRASKISPI

-449 KSSKIVEKLFG
+449 RSSKIVEKLFG

-490 FIAMSSFINYAMD
+490 FIAMSSFIDYAMN

-508 YKNTSYN
+508 YNNTSYN
-515 LYVRDGSKDSYEKIA
+515 LYVRDGVEDSYKEIA
-530 KFSGVDEYS
+530 KFSGVEEYS
-539 IVRMSNFYVDSNTL
+539 IVRLSNFYVDTNTI
-553 KVNEDSRIDDEYS
+553 KGNEDLRGGDES
-566 SIPITI
+566 SQIPISI
-572 VALGDEEYRR
+572 IALGDEEYRR
-582 YVNELGLNYNEVKD
+582 YVNELGLNYNDAKD

-613 NGKYIMKRIY
+613 KGKYIMKRVY
-623 TYEKGDTILGSFD
+623 TYEKGDTILGSFE
-636 DEGLKDTYLE
+636 DEGVKDTSLE
-646 IAAVATTRPMGLE
+646 IAAVGTTRPMGLE
-659 NVNYSYGTLVISD
+659 NVTSSYGYLVISD
-672 DFYDSNIIKDIFA
+672 DFYNRNVKDTYA
-685 EELYIKCDNS
+685 QELYIKCDDS
-695 NKIEGQI
+695 NKLEGQI
-702 MQEYEDLIVYNL
+702 RQEYDDLIVYNL

-766 SIGMTDKEF
+766 SIGMTNKEF

-788 KSLFIG
+788 KSLLIG

-807 AISGGIEMEFT
+807 AVSGGIEMEFI

-828 IVVMLLIILI
+828 VVVMLLIIFI

>member
-32 LITAVAT
+32 LLTAVIT

-52 KEDAGNYHYMFED
+52 KEDAGNYHYVFED
-65 VVYDDLKYFKNN
+65 VPYEDLKYFKNN
-77 SNIEDIYLTEDIG
+77 TNIEEIYCTEDIG
-90 YTYLEGNNNEYK
+90 YTYLEGNNNDYK

-108 AFNEEALINSSVKLL
+108 AFNEKALINSSVKLV
-123 EGRMPQNENEIVVS
+123 EGRMPQNENEIVIS
-137 EHIKDIAQVEYNVG
+137 EHIKDIAEVEYNIG
-151 DTLSLDVSKRVD
+151 DTLSLDVSKRTD

-168 ELKQNNAYVEGEEKL
+168 ELDQSNAYVEGEEKL
-183 EKLYTKEYKVVGI
+183 ESMYTKEYKVVGI

-209 PGYTVITYLNENNIT
+209 PGYTIVTYLNDNNAT
-224 KNLNV
+224 QNLNI
-229 YVLLNEYGLK
+229 YVLLSEYGLK
-239 NQEEFISQITGI
+239 NQEEFVSQITGI

-256 IKIKNDEQLDEKELE
+256 TKLENNEQLDEKELE

-290 NFEISDSTMSTILS
+290 NFEVSDSTMSTVLS

-371 GLFADFVLLK
+371 GLFADFILLK
-381 VVSTLLADALNNLNF
+381 VIGTLLADALNNLKF
-396 VFSVSWLS
+396 IFSISWLS
-404 LVFAVLLTL
+404 LVFVILLAI

-419 AISSARRAAKVSPI
+419 AISSARRASKISPI

-449 KSSKIVEKLFG
+449 RSSKIVEKLFG

-490 FIAMSSFINYAMD
+490 FIAMSSFIDYAMN

-508 YKNTSYN
+508 YNNTSYN
-515 LYVRDGSKDSYEKIA
+515 LYVRDGVEDSYKEIA
-530 KFSGVDEYS
+530 KFSGVEEYS
-539 IVRMSNFYVDSNTL
+539 IVRLSNFYVDTNTI
-553 KVNEDSRIDDEYS
+553 KGNEDFRTGDES
-566 SIPITI
+566 SQIPISI
-572 VALGDEEYRR
+572 IALGDEEYRR
-582 YVNELGLNYNEVKD
+582 YVKELGLNYNDAKD

-613 NGKYIMKRIY
+613 KGKYIMKRVY
-623 TYEKGDTILGSFD
+623 TYEKGDTILGSFE
-636 DEGLKDTYLE
+636 DEGVKDTYLE
-646 IAAVATTRPMGLE
+646 IAAIGTTRPMGLE
-659 NVNYSYGTLVISD
+659 NITSSYGYLVISD
-672 DFYDSNIIKDIFA
+672 DFYNRNVKDTYA
-685 EELYIKCDNS
+685 QELYIKCDDS
-695 NKIEGQI
+695 NKLEGQI
-702 MQEYEDLIVYNL
+702 RQEYDDLIVYNL

-766 SIGMTDKEF
+766 SIGMTNKEF

-788 KSLFIG
+788 KSLLIG

-807 AISGGIEMEFT
+807 AVSGGIEMEFI

-828 IVVMLLIILI
+828 VVVMLLIIFI

>member
-32 LITAVAT
+32 LLTAVIT

-52 KEDAGNYHYMFED
+52 KEDAGNYHYVFED
-65 VVYDDLKYFKNN
+65 VPYEDLKYFKNN
-77 SNIEDIYLTEDIG
+77 TNIEEIYCTEDIG
-90 YTYLEGNNNEYK
+90 YTYLEGNNNDYK

-108 AFNEEALINSSVKLL
+108 AFNEKALINSSVKLV
-123 EGRMPQNENEIVVS
+123 EGRMPQNENEIVIS
-137 EHIKDIAQVEYNVG
+137 EHIKDIAEVEYNIG
-151 DTLSLDVSKRVD
+151 DTLSLDVSKRTD

-168 ELKQNNAYVEGEEKL
+168 ELDQSNAYVEGEEKL
-183 EKLYTKEYKVVGI
+183 ESMYTKEYKVVGI

-209 PGYTVITYLNENNIT
+209 PGYTIVTYLNDNNAT
-224 KNLNV
+224 QNLNI
-229 YVLLNEYGLK
+229 YVLLSEYGLK
-239 NQEEFISQITGI
+239 NQEEFVSQITGI

-256 IKIKNDEQLDEKELE
+256 TKLENNEQLDEKELE

-290 NFEISDSTMSTILS
+290 NFEVSDSTMSTVLS

-371 GLFADFVLLK
+371 GLFADFILLK
-381 VVSTLLADALNNLNF
+381 VIGTLLADALNNLKF
-396 VFSVSWLS
+396 IFSISWLS
-404 LVFAVLLTL
+404 LVFVILLAI

-419 AISSARRAAKVSPI
+419 AISSARRASKVSPI

-449 KSSKIVEKLFG
+449 RSSKIVEKLFG

-490 FIAMSSFINYAMD
+490 FIAMSSFIDYAMN

-508 YKNTSYN
+508 YNNTSYN
-515 LYVRDGSKDSYEKIA
+515 LYVRDGVEDSYKEIA
-530 KFSGVDEYS
+530 KFSGVEEYS
-539 IVRMSNFYVDSNTL
+539 IVRLSNFYVDTNTI
-553 KVNEDSRIDDEYS
+553 KGNEDFRTGDEYS
-566 SIPITI
+566 QIPISI
-572 VALGDEEYRR
+572 IALGDEEYRR
-582 YVNELGLNYNEVKD
+582 YVNELGLNYNDAKD

-613 NGKYIMKRIY
+613 KGKYIMKRVY
-623 TYEKGDTILGSFD
+623 TYEKGDTILGSFE
-636 DEGLKDTYLE
+636 DEGVKDTYLE
-646 IAAVATTRPMGLE
+646 IAAIGTTRPMGLE
-659 NVNYSYGTLVISD
+659 NITSSYGYLVISD
-672 DFYDSNIIKDIFA
+672 DFYNRNVKDTYA
-685 EELYIKCDNS
+685 QELYIKCDDS
-695 NKIEGQI
+695 NKLEGQI
-702 MQEYEDLIVYNL
+702 RQEYDDLIVYNL

-766 SIGMTDKEF
+766 SIGMTNKEF

-788 KSLFIG
+788 KSLLIG

-807 AISGGIEMEFT
+807 AVSGGIEMEFI

-828 IVVMLLIILI
+828 VVVMLLIIFI

>member
-32 LITAVAT
+32 LLTAVIT

-52 KEDAGNYHYMFED
+52 KEDAGNYHYVFED
-65 VVYDDLKYFKNN
+65 VPYEDLKYFKNN
-77 SNIEDIYLTEDIG
+77 TNIEEIYCTEDIG
-90 YTYLEGNNNEYK
+90 YTYLEGNNNDYK

-108 AFNEEALINSSVKLL
+108 AFNEKALINSSVKLV
-123 EGRMPQNENEIVVS
+123 EGRMPQNENEIVIS
-137 EHIKDIAQVEYNVG
+137 EHIKDIAEVEYNIG
-151 DTLSLDVSKRVD
+151 DTLSLDVSKRTD

-168 ELKQNNAYVEGEEKL
+168 ELDQSNAYVEGEEKL
-183 EKLYTKEYKVVGI
+183 ESMYTKEYKVVGI

-209 PGYTVITYLNENNIT
+209 PGYTIVTYLNDNNAT
-224 KNLNV
+224 QNLNI
-229 YVLLNEYGLK
+229 YVLLSEYGLK
-239 NQEEFISQITGI
+239 NQEEFVSQITGI

-256 IKIKNDEQLDEKELE
+256 TKLENNEQLDEKELE

-290 NFEISDSTMSTILS
+290 NFEVSDSTMSTVLS

-337 MLASVGATPKQ
+337 MLASVGTTPKQ

-371 GLFADFVLLK
+371 GLFADFILLK
-381 VVSTLLADALNNLNF
+381 VIGTLLADALNNLKF
-396 VFSVSWLS
+396 IFSISWLS
-404 LVFAVLLTL
+404 LVFVILLAI

-419 AISSARRAAKVSPI
+419 AISSARRASKISPI

-449 KSSKIVEKLFG
+449 RSSKIVEKLFG

-490 FIAMSSFINYAMD
+490 FIAMSSFIDYAMN

-508 YKNTSYN
+508 YNNTSYN
-515 LYVRDGSKDSYEKIA
+515 LYVRDGVEDSYKEIA
-530 KFSGVDEYS
+530 KFSGVEEYS
-539 IVRMSNFYVDSNTL
+539 IVRLSNFYVDTNTI
-553 KVNEDSRIDDEYS
+553 KGNEDFRTGDES
-566 SIPITI
+566 SQIPISI
-572 VALGDEEYRR
+572 IALGDEEYRR
-582 YVNELGLNYNEVKD
+582 YVNELGLNYNDAKD

-613 NGKYIMKRIY
+613 KGKYIMKRVY
-623 TYEKGDTILGSFD
+623 TYEKGDTILGSFE
-636 DEGLKDTYLE
+636 DEGVKDTYLE
-646 IAAVATTRPMGLE
+646 IAAIGTTRPMGLE
-659 NVNYSYGTLVISD
+659 NITSSYGYLVISD
-672 DFYDSNIIKDIFA
+672 DFYNRNVKDTYA
-685 EELYIKCDNS
+685 QELYIKCDDS
-695 NKIEGQI
+695 NKLEGQI
-702 MQEYEDLIVYNL
+702 RQEYDDLIVYNL

-766 SIGMTDKEF
+766 SIGMTNKEF

-788 KSLFIG
+788 KSLLIG

-807 AISGGIEMEFT
+807 AVSGGIEMEFI

-828 IVVMLLIILI
+828 VVVMLLIIFI

>member
-32 LITAVAT
+32 LLTAVIT

-52 KEDAGNYHYMFED
+52 KEDAGNYHYVFED
-65 VVYDDLKYFKNN
+65 VPYEDLKYFKNN
-77 SNIEDIYLTEDIG
+77 TNIEDIYCTEDIG
-90 YTYLEGNNNEYK
+90 YTYLEGNNNDYK

-108 AFNEEALINSSVKLL
+108 AFNEKALINSSVKLV
-123 EGRMPQNENEIVVS
+123 EGRMPQNENEIVIS
-137 EHIKDIAQVEYNVG
+137 EHIKDIAEVEYNIG
-151 DTLSLDVSKRVD
+151 DTLSLDVSKRTD

-168 ELKQNNAYVEGEEKL
+168 ELDQSNAYVEGEEKL
-183 EKLYTKEYKVVGI
+183 ESMYTKEYKVVGI

-209 PGYTVITYLNENNIT
+209 PGYTIVTYLNDNNAT
-224 KNLNV
+224 QNLNI
-229 YVLLNEYGLK
+229 YVLLSEYGLK
-239 NQEEFISQITGI
+239 NQEEFVSQITGI

-256 IKIKNDEQLDEKELE
+256 TKLENNEQLDEKELE

-290 NFEISDSTMSTILS
+290 NFEVSDSTMSTVLS

-371 GLFADFVLLK
+371 GLFADFILLK
-381 VVSTLLADALNNLNF
+381 VIGTLLADALNNLKF
-396 VFSVSWLS
+396 IFSISWLS
-404 LVFAVLLTL
+404 LVFVILLAI

-419 AISSARRAAKVSPI
+419 AISSARRASKISPI

-449 KSSKIVEKLFG
+449 RSSKIVEKLFG

-490 FIAMSSFINYAMD
+490 FIAMSSFIDYAMN

-508 YKNTSYN
+508 YNNTSYN
-515 LYVRDGSKDSYEKIA
+515 LYVRDGVEDSYKEIA
-530 KFSGVDEYS
+530 KFSGIEEYS
-539 IVRMSNFYVDSNTL
+539 IVRLSNFYVDTNMI
-553 KVNEDSRIDDEYS
+553 KGNEDFRTGDES
-566 SIPITI
+566 SQIPISI
-572 VALGDEEYRR
+572 IALGDEEYRR
-582 YVNELGLNYNEVKD
+582 YVKELGLNYNDAKD

-613 NGKYIMKRIY
+613 KGKYIMKRVY
-623 TYEKGDTILGSFD
+623 TYEKGDTILGSFE
-636 DEGLKDTYLE
+636 DEGVKDTYLE
-646 IAAVATTRPMGLE
+646 IAAIGTTRPMGLE
-659 NVNYSYGTLVISD
+659 NITSSYGYLVISD
-672 DFYDSNIIKDIFA
+672 DFYNRNVKDTYA
-685 EELYIKCDNS
+685 QELYIKCDDS
-695 NKIEGQI
+695 NKLEGQI
-702 MQEYEDLIVYNL
+702 RQEYDDLIVYNL

-766 SIGMTDKEF
+766 SIGMTNKEF

-788 KSLFIG
+788 KSLLIG

-807 AISGGIEMEFT
+807 AVSGGIEMEFI

-828 IVVMLLIILI
+828 VVVMLLIIFI

>member
-32 LITAVAT
+32 LLTAVIT

-52 KEDAGNYHYMFED
+52 KEDAGNYHYVFED
-65 VVYDDLKYFKNN
+65 VPYEDLKYFKNN
-77 SNIEDIYLTEDIG
+77 TNIEDIYCTEDIG
-90 YTYLEGNNNEYK
+90 YTYLEGNNNDYK

-108 AFNEEALINSSVKLL
+108 AFNEKALINSSVKLV
-123 EGRMPQNENEIVVS
+123 EGRMPQNENEIVIS
-137 EHIKDIAQVEYNVG
+137 EHIKDIAEVEYNIG
-151 DTLSLDVSKRVD
+151 DTLSLDVSKRTD

-168 ELKQNNAYVEGEEKL
+168 ELDQSNAYVEGEEKL
-183 EKLYTKEYKVVGI
+183 ESMYTKEYKVVGI

-209 PGYTVITYLNENNIT
+209 PGYTIVTYLNDNNAT
-224 KNLNV
+224 QNLNI
-229 YVLLNEYGLK
+229 YVLLSEYGLK
-239 NQEEFISQITGI
+239 NQEEFVSQITGI

-256 IKIKNDEQLDEKELE
+256 TKLENNEQLDEKELE

-290 NFEISDSTMSTILS
+290 NFEVSDSTMSTVLS

-371 GLFADFVLLK
+371 GLFADFILLK
-381 VVSTLLADALNNLNF
+381 VIGTLLADAWNNLKF
-396 VFSVSWLS
+396 IFSISWLS
-404 LVFAVLLTL
+404 LVFVILLAI

-419 AISSARRAAKVSPI
+419 AISSARRASKISPI

-449 KSSKIVEKLFG
+449 RSSKIVEKLFG

-490 FIAMSSFINYAMD
+490 FIAMSSFIDYAMN

-508 YKNTSYN
+508 YNNTSYN
-515 LYVRDGSKDSYEKIA
+515 LYVRDGVEDSYKEIA
-530 KFSGVDEYS
+530 KFSGVEEYS
-539 IVRMSNFYVDSNTL
+539 IVRLSNFYVDTNTI
-553 KVNEDSRIDDEYS
+553 KGNEDFRTGDES
-566 SIPITI
+566 SQIPISI
-572 VALGDEEYRR
+572 IALGDEEYRR
-582 YVNELGLNYNEVKD
+582 YVKELGLNYNDAKD

-613 NGKYIMKRIY
+613 KGKYIMKRVY
-623 TYEKGDTILGSFD
+623 TYEKGDTILGSFE
-636 DEGLKDTYLE
+636 DEGVKDTYLE
-646 IAAVATTRPMGLE
+646 IAAIGTTRPMGLE
-659 NVNYSYGTLVISD
+659 NITSSYGYLVISD
-672 DFYDSNIIKDIFA
+672 DFYNRNVKDTYA
-685 EELYIKCDNS
+685 QELYIKCDDS
-695 NKIEGQI
+695 NKLEGQI
-702 MQEYEDLIVYNL
+702 RQEYDDLIVYNL

-766 SIGMTDKEF
+766 SIGMTNKEF

-788 KSLFIG
+788 KSLLIG

-807 AISGGIEMEFT
+807 AVSGGIEMEFI

-828 IVVMLLIILI
+828 IVVMLLIIFI

>member
-151 DTLSLDVSKRVD
+151 DTLILDVSKRVD

-196 IERPNYDIENPAS
+196 IERPNYDIESPAS

-290 NFEISDSTMSTILS
+290 NFEVSDSTMSSILS

-337 MLASVGATPKQ
+337 MLASVGTTPKQ

-404 LVFAVLLTL
+404 LVFVVLLTL

-490 FIAMSSFINYAMD
+490 FIAMSSFINYAME

-508 YKNTSYN
+508 YKNRAYN
-515 LYVRDGSKDSYEKIA
+515 LYVRDGSKDSYEKIG
-530 KFSGVDEYS
+530 KFSGIDEYS

-566 SIPITI
+566 SLPITI

-582 YVNELGLNYNEVKD
+582 YVNELGLNYNEAKD

-636 DEGLKDTYLE
+636 GEGVKDTYLE

-659 NVNYSYGTLVISD
+659 DVNNSYGTLVISD
-672 DFYDSNIIKDIFA
+672 DFYDSNIKDTFA

-807 AISGGIEMEFT
+807 SISGGIEMEFT

>member
-151 DTLSLDVSKRVD
+151 DTLILDVSKRVD

-196 IERPNYDIENPAS
+196 IERPNYDIESPAS

-290 NFEISDSTMSTILS
+290 NFEVSDSTMSSILS

-337 MLASVGATPKQ
+337 MLASVGTTPKQ

-404 LVFAVLLTL
+404 LVFVVLLTL

-490 FIAMSSFINYAMD
+490 FIAMSSFINYAME

-515 LYVRDGSKDSYEKIA
+515 LYVRDGSKDSYEKIG
-530 KFSGVDEYS
+530 KFSGIDEYS

-566 SIPITI
+566 SLPITI

-582 YVNELGLNYNEVKD
+582 YVNELGLNYNEAKD

-636 DEGLKDTYLE
+636 DEGVKDTYLE

-659 NVNYSYGTLVISD
+659 DVNNSYGTLVISD
-672 DFYDSNIIKDIFA
+672 DFYDSNIKDTFA

-766 SIGMTDKEF
+766 SIGMTNKEF

-788 KSLFIG
+788 KSLLIG

-807 AISGGIEMEFT
+807 AVSGGIEMEFI

-828 IVVMLLIILI
+828 VVVMLLIIFI

>member
-290 NFEISDSTMSTILS
+290 NFEVSDSTMSSILS

-337 MLASVGATPKQ
+337 MLASVGTTPKQ

-404 LVFAVLLTL
+404 LVFVVLLTL

-582 YVNELGLNYNEVKD
+582 YVNELGLNYNEAKD

-636 DEGLKDTYLE
+636 DEGVKDTYLE

-659 NVNYSYGTLVISD
+659 DVNNSYGTLVISD
-672 DFYDSNIIKDIFA
+672 DFYDSNIKDTFA

-807 AISGGIEMEFT
+807 SISGGIEMEFT

>member
-32 LITAVAT
+32 LLTAVIT

-52 KEDAGNYHYMFED
+52 KEDAGNYHYVFED
-65 VVYDDLKYFKNN
+65 VPYEDLKYFKNN
-77 SNIEDIYLTEDIG
+77 TNIEDIYCTEDIG
-90 YTYLEGNNNEYK
+90 YTYLEGNNNDYK

-108 AFNEEALINSSVKLL
+108 AFNEKALINSSVKLV
-123 EGRMPQNENEIVVS
+123 EGRMPQNENEIVIS
-137 EHIKDIAQVEYNVG
+137 EHIKDIAEVEYNIG
-151 DTLSLDVSKRVD
+151 DTLSLDVSKRTD

-168 ELKQNNAYVEGEEKL
+168 ELDQSNAYVEGEEKL
-183 EKLYTKEYKVVGI
+183 ESMYTKEYKVVGI

-209 PGYTVITYLNENNIT
+209 PGYTIVTYLNDNNAT
-224 KNLNV
+224 QNLNV
-229 YVLLNEYGLK
+229 YVLLSEYGLK
-239 NQEEFISQITGI
+239 NQEEFVSQITGI

-256 IKIKNDEQLDEKELE
+256 TKLENNEQLDEKELE

-290 NFEISDSTMSTILS
+290 NFEVSDSTMSTVLS

-371 GLFADFVLLK
+371 GLFADFILLK
-381 VVSTLLADALNNLNF
+381 VIGTLLADALNNLKF
-396 VFSVSWLS
+396 IFSISWLS
-404 LVFAVLLTL
+404 LVFVILLAI

-419 AISSARRAAKVSPI
+419 AISSARRASKVSPI

-449 KSSKIVEKLFG
+449 RSSKIVEKLFG

-490 FIAMSSFINYAMD
+490 FIAMSSFIDYAMN

-508 YKNTSYN
+508 YNNTSYN
-515 LYVRDGSKDSYEKIA
+515 LYVRDGVEDSYKEIA
-530 KFSGVDEYS
+530 KFSGVEEYS
-539 IVRMSNFYVDSNTL
+539 IVRLSNFYVDTNTI
-553 KVNEDSRIDDEYS
+553 KGNEDFRTGDES
-566 SIPITI
+566 SQIPISI
-572 VALGDEEYRR
+572 IALGDEEYRR
-582 YVNELGLNYNEVKD
+582 YVKELGLNYNDAKD

-613 NGKYIMKRIY
+613 KGKYIMKRVY
-623 TYEKGDTILGSFD
+623 TYEKGDTILGSFE
-636 DEGLKDTYLE
+636 DEGVKDTYLE
-646 IAAVATTRPMGLE
+646 IAAIGTTRPMGLE
-659 NVNYSYGTLVISD
+659 NITSSYGYLVISD
-672 DFYDSNIIKDIFA
+672 DFYNRNVKDTYA
-685 EELYIKCDNS
+685 QELYIKCDDS
-695 NKIEGQI
+695 NKLEGQI
-702 MQEYEDLIVYNL
+702 RQEYDDLIVYNL

-807 AISGGIEMEFT
+807 SISGGIEMEFT

>member
-21 VTIIGIILATS
+21 VTINGIILATS
-32 LITAVAT
+32 LLTAVIT

-52 KEDAGNYHYMFED
+52 KEDAGNYHYVFED
-65 VVYDDLKYFKNN
+65 VPYEDLKYFKNN
-77 SNIEDIYLTEDIG
+77 TNIEDIYCTEDIG
-90 YTYLEGNNNEYK
+90 YTYLEGNNNDYK

-108 AFNEEALINSSVKLL
+108 AFNEKALINSSVKLV
-123 EGRMPQNENEIVVS
+123 EGRMPQNENEIVIS
-137 EHIKDIAQVEYNVG
+137 EHIKDIAEVEYNIG
-151 DTLSLDVSKRVD
+151 DTLSLDVSKRTD

-168 ELKQNNAYVEGEEKL
+168 ELDQSNAYVEGEEKL
-183 EKLYTKEYKVVGI
+183 ESMYTKEYKVVGI

-209 PGYTVITYLNENNIT
+209 PGYTIVTYLNDNNAT
-224 KNLNV
+224 QNLNI
-229 YVLLNEYGLK
+229 YVLLSEYGLK
-239 NQEEFISQITGI
+239 NQEEFVSQITGI

-256 IKIKNDEQLDEKELE
+256 TKLENNEQLDEKELE

-290 NFEISDSTMSTILS
+290 NFEVSDSTMSTVLS

-371 GLFADFVLLK
+371 GLFADFILLK
-381 VVSTLLADALNNLNF
+381 VIGTLLADALNNLKF
-396 VFSVSWLS
+396 IFSISWLS
-404 LVFAVLLTL
+404 LVFVILLAI

-419 AISSARRAAKVSPI
+419 AISSARRASKISPI

-449 KSSKIVEKLFG
+449 RSSKIVEKLFG

-490 FIAMSSFINYAMD
+490 FIAMSSFIDYAMN

-508 YKNTSYN
+508 YNNTSYN
-515 LYVRDGSKDSYEKIA
+515 LYVRDGVEDSYKEIA
-530 KFSGVDEYS
+530 KFSGIEEYS
-539 IVRMSNFYVDSNTL
+539 IVRLSNFYVDTNTI
-553 KVNEDSRIDDEYS
+553 KGNEDFRTGDES
-566 SIPITI
+566 SQIPISI
-572 VALGDEEYRR
+572 IALGDEEYRR
-582 YVNELGLNYNEVKD
+582 YVKELGLNYNDAKD

-613 NGKYIMKRIY
+613 KGKYIMKRVY
-623 TYEKGDTILGSFD
+623 TYEKGDTILGSFE
-636 DEGLKDTYLE
+636 DEGVKDTYLE
-646 IAAVATTRPMGLE
+646 IAAIGTTRPMGLE
-659 NVNYSYGTLVISD
+659 NITSSYGYLVISD
-672 DFYDSNIIKDIFA
+672 DFYNRNVKDTYA
-685 EELYIKCDNS
+685 QELYIKCDDS
-695 NKIEGQI
+695 NKLEGQI
-702 MQEYEDLIVYNL
+702 RQEYDDLIVYNL

-766 SIGMTDKEF
+766 SIGMTNKEF

-788 KSLFIG
+788 KSLLIG

-807 AISGGIEMEFT
+807 AVSGGIEMEFI

-828 IVVMLLIILI
+828 VVVMLLIIFI

>member
-32 LITAVAT
+32 LLTAVIT

-52 KEDAGNYHYMFED
+52 KEDAGNYHYVFED
-65 VVYDDLKYFKNN
+65 VPYEDLKYFKNN
-77 SNIEDIYLTEDIG
+77 TNIEEIYCTEDIG
-90 YTYLEGNNNEYK
+90 YTYLEGNNNDYK

-108 AFNEEALINSSVKLL
+108 AFNEKALINSSVKLV
-123 EGRMPQNENEIVVS
+123 EGRMPQNENEIVIS
-137 EHIKDIAQVEYNVG
+137 EHIKDIAEVEYNIG
-151 DTLSLDVSKRVD
+151 DTLSLDVSKRTD

-168 ELKQNNAYVEGEEKL
+168 ELDQSNAYVEGEEKL
-183 EKLYTKEYKVVGI
+183 ESMYTKEYKVVGI

-209 PGYTVITYLNENNIT
+209 PGYTIVTYLNDNNAT
-224 KNLNV
+224 QNLNI
-229 YVLLNEYGLK
+229 YVLLSEYGLK
-239 NQEEFISQITGI
+239 NQEEFVSQITGI

-256 IKIKNDEQLDEKELE
+256 TKLENNEQLDEKELE

-290 NFEISDSTMSTILS
+290 NFEVSDSTMSTVLS

-371 GLFADFVLLK
+371 GLFADFILLK
-381 VVSTLLADALNNLNF
+381 VIGTLLADALNNLKF
-396 VFSVSWLS
+396 IFSISWLS
-404 LVFAVLLTL
+404 LVFVILLAI

-419 AISSARRAAKVSPI
+419 AISSARRASKISPI

-449 KSSKIVEKLFG
+449 RSSKIVEKLFG

-490 FIAMSSFINYAMD
+490 FIAMSSFIDYAMN

-508 YKNTSYN
+508 YNNTSYN
-515 LYVRDGSKDSYEKIA
+515 LYVRDGVEDSYKEIA
-530 KFSGVDEYS
+530 KFSGVEEYS
-539 IVRMSNFYVDSNTL
+539 IVRLSNFYVDTNTI
-553 KVNEDSRIDDEYS
+553 KGNEDFRTGDEYS
-566 SIPITI
+566 QIPISI
-572 VALGDEEYRR
+572 IALGDEEYRR
-582 YVNELGLNYNEVKD
+582 YVNELGLNYNDAKD

-613 NGKYIMKRIY
+613 KGKYIMKRVY
-623 TYEKGDTILGSFD
+623 TYEKGDTILGSFE
-636 DEGLKDTYLE
+636 DEGVKDTYLE
-646 IAAVATTRPMGLE
+646 IAAIGTTRPMGLE
-659 NVNYSYGTLVISD
+659 NITSSYGYLVISD
-672 DFYDSNIIKDIFA
+672 DFYNRNVKDTYA
-685 EELYIKCDNS
+685 QELYIKCDDS
-695 NKIEGQI
+695 NKLEGQI
-702 MQEYEDLIVYNL
+702 RQEYDDLIVYNL

-766 SIGMTDKEF
+766 SIGMTNKEF

-788 KSLFIG
+788 KSLLIG

-807 AISGGIEMEFT
+807 AVSGGIEMEFI

-828 IVVMLLIILI
+828 VVVMLLIIFI

>member
-32 LITAVAT
+32 LLTAVIT

-52 KEDAGNYHYMFED
+52 KEDAGNYHYVFED
-65 VVYDDLKYFKNN
+65 VPYEDLKYFKNN
-77 SNIEDIYLTEDIG
+77 TNIEDIYCTEDIG
-90 YTYLEGNNNEYK
+90 YTYLEGNNNDYK

-108 AFNEEALINSSVKLL
+108 AFNEKALINSSVKLV
-123 EGRMPQNENEIVVS
+123 EGRMPQNENEIVIS
-137 EHIKDIAQVEYNVG
+137 EHIKDIAEVEYNIG
-151 DTLSLDVSKRVD
+151 DTLSLDVSKRTD

-168 ELKQNNAYVEGEEKL
+168 ELDQSNAYVEGEEKL
-183 EKLYTKEYKVVGI
+183 ESMYTKEYKVVGI

-209 PGYTVITYLNENNIT
+209 PGYTIVTYLNDNNAT
-224 KNLNV
+224 QNLNI
-229 YVLLNEYGLK
+229 YVLLSEYGLK
-239 NQEEFISQITGI
+239 NQEEFVSQITGI

-256 IKIKNDEQLDEKELE
+256 TKLENNEQLDEKELE

-290 NFEISDSTMSTILS
+290 NFEVSDSTMSTVLS

-371 GLFADFVLLK
+371 GLFADFILLK
-381 VVSTLLADALNNLNF
+381 VIGTLLADALNNLKF
-396 VFSVSWLS
+396 IFSISWLS
-404 LVFAVLLTL
+404 LVFVILLAI

-419 AISSARRAAKVSPI
+419 AISSARRASKISPI

-449 KSSKIVEKLFG
+449 RSSKIVEKLFG

-490 FIAMSSFINYAMD
+490 FIAMSSFIDYAMN

-508 YKNTSYN
+508 YNNTSYN
-515 LYVRDGSKDSYEKIA
+515 LYVRDGVEDSYKEIA
-530 KFSGVDEYS
+530 KFSGVEEYS
-539 IVRMSNFYVDSNTL
+539 IVRLSNFYVDTNTI
-553 KVNEDSRIDDEYS
+553 KGNEDLRGGDES
-566 SIPITI
+566 SQIPISI
-572 VALGDEEYRR
+572 IALGDEEYRR
-582 YVNELGLNYNEVKD
+582 YVNELGLNYNDAKD

-613 NGKYIMKRIY
+613 KGKYIMKRVY
-623 TYEKGDTILGSFD
+623 TYEKGDTILGSFE
-636 DEGLKDTYLE
+636 DEGVKDTYLE
-646 IAAVATTRPMGLE
+646 IAAIGTTRPMGLE
-659 NVNYSYGTLVISD
+659 NITSSYGYLVISD
-672 DFYDSNIIKDIFA
+672 DFYNRNVKDTYA
-685 EELYIKCDNS
+685 QELYIKCDDS
-695 NKIEGQI
+695 NKLEGQI
-702 MQEYEDLIVYNL
+702 RQEYDDLIVYNL

-766 SIGMTDKEF
+766 SIGMTNKEF

-788 KSLFIG
+788 KSLLIG

-807 AISGGIEMEFT
+807 AVSGGIEMEFI

-828 IVVMLLIILI
+828 VVVMLLIIFI

>member
-168 ELKQNNAYVEGEEKL
+168 ELKQNNAYVEDEEKL

-290 NFEISDSTMSTILS
+290 NFEVSDSTMSSILS

-337 MLASVGATPKQ
+337 MLASVGTTPKQ

-371 GLFADFVLLK
+371 GIFADFVLLK

-396 VFSVSWLS
+396 VFNLS
-404 LVFAVLLTL
+404 S
-413 ITIYLS
+413 IELS

-490 FIAMSSFINYAMD
+490 FIAMSSFINYAME

-515 LYVRDGSKDSYEKIA
+515 LYVRDGSKDSYEKIG
-530 KFSGVDEYS
+530 KFSGIDEYS

-566 SIPITI
+566 SLPITI

-582 YVNELGLNYNEVKD
+582 YVNELGLNYNEAKD

-636 DEGLKDTYLE
+636 DEGVKDTYLE

-659 NVNYSYGTLVISD
+659 DVNNSYGTLVISD
-672 DFYDSNIIKDIFA
+672 DFYDSNIKDTFA

-807 AISGGIEMEFT
+807 SISGGIEMEFT

>member
-32 LITAVAT
+32 LLTAVIT

-52 KEDAGNYHYMFED
+52 KEDAGNYHYVFED
-65 VVYDDLKYFKNN
+65 VPYEDLKYFKNN
-77 SNIEDIYLTEDIG
+77 TNIEDIYCTEDIG
-90 YTYLEGNNNEYK
+90 YTYLEGNNNDYK

-108 AFNEEALINSSVKLL
+108 AFNEKALINSSVKLV
-123 EGRMPQNENEIVVS
+123 EGRMPQNENEIVIS
-137 EHIKDIAQVEYNVG
+137 EHIKDIAEVEYNIG
-151 DTLSLDVSKRVD
+151 DTLSLDVSKRTD

-168 ELKQNNAYVEGEEKL
+168 ELDQSNAYVEGEEKL
-183 EKLYTKEYKVVGI
+183 ESMYTKEYKVVGI

-209 PGYTVITYLNENNIT
+209 PGYTIVTYLNDNNAT
-224 KNLNV
+224 QNLNI
-229 YVLLNEYGLK
+229 YVLLSEYGLK
-239 NQEEFISQITGI
+239 NQEEFVSQITGI

-256 IKIKNDEQLDEKELE
+256 TKLENNEQLDEKELE

-290 NFEISDSTMSTILS
+290 NFEVSDSTMSTVLS

-371 GLFADFVLLK
+371 GLFADFILLK
-381 VVSTLLADALNNLNF
+381 VIGTLLADALNNLKF
-396 VFSVSWLS
+396 IFSISWLS
-404 LVFAVLLTL
+404 LVFVILLAI

-419 AISSARRAAKVSPI
+419 AISSARRASKVSPI

-449 KSSKIVEKLFG
+449 RSSKIVEKLFG

-490 FIAMSSFINYAMD
+490 FIAMSSFIDYAMN

-508 YKNTSYN
+508 YNNTSYN
-515 LYVRDGSKDSYEKIA
+515 LYVRDGVEDSYKEIA
-530 KFSGVDEYS
+530 KFSGVEEYS
-539 IVRMSNFYVDSNTL
+539 IVRLSNFYVDTNTI
-553 KVNEDSRIDDEYS
+553 KGNEDFRTGDEYS
-566 SIPITI
+566 QIPISI
-572 VALGDEEYRR
+572 IALGDEEYRR
-582 YVNELGLNYNEVKD
+582 YVNELGLNYNDAKD

-613 NGKYIMKRIY
+613 KGKYIMKRVY
-623 TYEKGDTILGSFD
+623 TYEKGDTILGSFE
-636 DEGLKDTYLE
+636 DEGAKDTYLE
-646 IAAVATTRPMGLE
+646 IAAVGTTRPMGLE
-659 NVNYSYGTLVISD
+659 NITSSYGYLVISD
-672 DFYDSNIIKDIFA
+672 DFYNKNVKDTYA
-685 EELYIKCDNS
+685 QELYIKCDDS
-695 NKIEGQI
+695 NKLEGQI
-702 MQEYEDLIVYNL
+702 RQEYDDLIVYNL

-766 SIGMTDKEF
+766 SIGMTNKEF

-788 KSLFIG
+788 KSLLIG

-807 AISGGIEMEFT
+807 AVSGGIEMEFI

-828 IVVMLLIILI
+828 VVVMLLIIFI

>member
-32 LITAVAT
+32 LLTAVIT

-52 KEDAGNYHYMFED
+52 KEDAGNYHYVFED
-65 VVYDDLKYFKNN
+65 VPYEDLKYFKNN
-77 SNIEDIYLTEDIG
+77 TNIEDIYCTEDIG
-90 YTYLEGNNNEYK
+90 YTYLEGNNNDYK

-108 AFNEEALINSSVKLL
+108 AFNEKALINSSVKLV
-123 EGRMPQNENEIVVS
+123 EGRMPQNENEIVIS
-137 EHIKDIAQVEYNVG
+137 EHIKDIAEVEYNIG
-151 DTLSLDVSKRVD
+151 DTLSLDVSKRTD

-168 ELKQNNAYVEGEEKL
+168 ELDQSNAYVEGEEKL
-183 EKLYTKEYKVVGI
+183 ESMYTKEYKVVGI

-209 PGYTVITYLNENNIT
+209 PGYTIVTYLNDNNAT
-224 KNLNV
+224 QNLNI
-229 YVLLNEYGLK
+229 YVLLSEYGLK
-239 NQEEFISQITGI
+239 NQEEFVSQITGI

-256 IKIKNDEQLDEKELE
+256 TKLENNEQLDEKELE

-290 NFEISDSTMSTILS
+290 NFEVSDSTMSTVLS

-337 MLASVGATPKQ
+337 MLASVGTTPKQ

-371 GLFADFVLLK
+371 GLFADFILLK
-381 VVSTLLADALNNLNF
+381 VIGTLLADALNNLKF
-396 VFSVSWLS
+396 IFSISWLS
-404 LVFAVLLTL
+404 LVFVILLAI

-419 AISSARRAAKVSPI
+419 AISSARRASKISPI

-449 KSSKIVEKLFG
+449 RSSKIVEKLFG

-490 FIAMSSFINYAMD
+490 FIAMSSFIDYAMN

-508 YKNTSYN
+508 YNNTSYN
-515 LYVRDGSKDSYEKIA
+515 LYVRDGVEDSYKEIA
-530 KFSGVDEYS
+530 KFSGVEEYS
-539 IVRMSNFYVDSNTL
+539 IVRLSNFYVDTNTI
-553 KVNEDSRIDDEYS
+553 KGNEDFRTGDES
-566 SIPITI
+566 SQIPISI
-572 VALGDEEYRR
+572 IALGDEEYRR
-582 YVNELGLNYNEVKD
+582 YVKELGLNYNDAKD

-613 NGKYIMKRIY
+613 KGKYIMKRVY
-623 TYEKGDTILGSFD
+623 TYEKGDTILGSFE
-636 DEGLKDTYLE
+636 DEGVKDTYLE
-646 IAAVATTRPMGLE
+646 IAAIGTTRPMGLE
-659 NVNYSYGTLVISD
+659 NITSSYGYLVISD
-672 DFYDSNIIKDIFA
+672 DFYNRNVKDTYA
-685 EELYIKCDNS
+685 QELYIKCDDS
-695 NKIEGQI
+695 NKLEGQI
-702 MQEYEDLIVYNL
+702 RQEYDDLIVYNL

-766 SIGMTDKEF
+766 SIGMTNKEF

-788 KSLFIG
+788 KSLLIG

-807 AISGGIEMEFT
+807 AVSGGIEMEFI

-828 IVVMLLIILI
+828 VVVMLLIIFI

>member
-1 MNVLNKLTL
+1 MNVLNKLIL

-151 DTLSLDVSKRVD
+151 DTLILDVSKRVD

-196 IERPNYDIENPAS
+196 IERPNYDIESPAS

-290 NFEISDSTMSTILS
+290 NFEVSDSTMSSILS

-337 MLASVGATPKQ
+337 MLASVGTTPKQ

-404 LVFAVLLTL
+404 LVFVVLLTL

-490 FIAMSSFINYAMD
+490 FIAMSSFINYAME

-508 YKNTSYN
+508 YKNRAYN
-515 LYVRDGSKDSYEKIA
+515 LYVRDGSKDSYEKIG
-530 KFSGVDEYS
+530 KFSGIDEYS

-566 SIPITI
+566 SLPITI

-582 YVNELGLNYNEVKD
+582 YVNELGLNYNEAKD

-636 DEGLKDTYLE
+636 GEGVKDTYLE

-659 NVNYSYGTLVISD
+659 DVNNSYGTLVISD
-672 DFYDSNIIKDIFA
+672 DFYDSNIKDTFA

-766 SIGMTDKEF
+766 SIGMTNKEF

-788 KSLFIG
+788 KSLLIG

-807 AISGGIEMEFT
+807 AVSGGIEMEFI

-828 IVVMLLIILI
+828 VVVMLLIIFI

>member
-32 LITAVAT
+32 LLTAVIT

-52 KEDAGNYHYMFED
+52 KEDAGNYHYVFED
-65 VVYDDLKYFKNN
+65 VPYEDLKYFKNN
-77 SNIEDIYLTEDIG
+77 TNIEDIYCTEDIG
-90 YTYLEGNNNEYK
+90 YTYLEGNNNDYK

-108 AFNEEALINSSVKLL
+108 AFNEKALINSSVKLV
-123 EGRMPQNENEIVVS
+123 EGRMPQNENEIVIS
-137 EHIKDIAQVEYNVG
+137 EHIKDIAEVEYNIG
-151 DTLSLDVSKRVD
+151 DTLSLDVSKRTD

-168 ELKQNNAYVEGEEKL
+168 ELDQSNAYVEGEEKL
-183 EKLYTKEYKVVGI
+183 ESMYTKEYKVVGI

-209 PGYTVITYLNENNIT
+209 PGYTIVTYLNDNNAT
-224 KNLNV
+224 QNLNI
-229 YVLLNEYGLK
+229 YVLLSEYGLK
-239 NQEEFISQITGI
+239 NQEEFVSQITGI

-256 IKIKNDEQLDEKELE
+256 TKLENNEQLDEKELE

-290 NFEISDSTMSTILS
+290 NFEVSDSTMSTVLS

-371 GLFADFVLLK
+371 GLFADFILLK
-381 VVSTLLADALNNLNF
+381 VIGTLLADALNNLKF
-396 VFSVSWLS
+396 IFSISWLS
-404 LVFAVLLTL
+404 LVFVILLAI

-419 AISSARRAAKVSPI
+419 AISSARRASKISPI

-449 KSSKIVEKLFG
+449 RSSKIVEKLFG

-490 FIAMSSFINYAMD
+490 FIAMSSFIDYAMN

-508 YKNTSYN
+508 YNNTSYN
-515 LYVRDGSKDSYEKIA
+515 LYVRDGVEDSYKEIA
-530 KFSGVDEYS
+530 KFSGVEEYS
-539 IVRMSNFYVDSNTL
+539 IVRLSNFYVDSNTL

-566 SIPITI
+566 SLPITI

-582 YVNELGLNYNEVKD
+582 YVNELGLNYNEAKD

-623 TYEKGDTILGSFD
+623 TYEKGDTILGSFE
-636 DEGLKDTYLE
+636 DEGVKDTYLE
-646 IAAVATTRPMGLE
+646 IAAIGTTRPMGLE
-659 NVNYSYGTLVISD
+659 NITSSYGYLVISD
-672 DFYDSNIIKDIFA
+672 DFYNRNVKDTYA
-685 EELYIKCDNS
+685 QELYIKCDDS
-695 NKIEGQI
+695 NKLEGQI
-702 MQEYEDLIVYNL
+702 RQEYDDLIVYNL

-766 SIGMTDKEF
+766 SIGMTNKEF

-788 KSLFIG
+788 KSLLIG

-807 AISGGIEMEFT
+807 AVSGGIEMEFI

-828 IVVMLLIILI
+828 VVVMLLIIFI

>member
-32 LITAVAT
+32 LLTAVIT

-52 KEDAGNYHYMFED
+52 KEDAGNYHYVFED
-65 VVYDDLKYFKNN
+65 VPYEDLKYFKNN
-77 SNIEDIYLTEDIG
+77 TNIEDIYCTEDIG
-90 YTYLEGNNNEYK
+90 YTYLEGNNNDYK

-108 AFNEEALINSSVKLL
+108 AFNEKALINSSVKLV
-123 EGRMPQNENEIVVS
+123 EGRMPQNENEIVIS
-137 EHIKDIAQVEYNVG
+137 EHIKDIAEVEYNIG
-151 DTLSLDVSKRVD
+151 DTLSLDVSKRTD

-168 ELKQNNAYVEGEEKL
+168 ELDQSNAYVEGEEKL
-183 EKLYTKEYKVVGI
+183 ESMYTKEYKVVGI

-209 PGYTVITYLNENNIT
+209 PGYTIVTYLNDNNAT
-224 KNLNV
+224 QNLNI
-229 YVLLNEYGLK
+229 YVLLSEYGLK
-239 NQEEFISQITGI
+239 NQEEFVSQITGI

-256 IKIKNDEQLDEKELE
+256 TKLENNEQLDEKELE

-290 NFEISDSTMSTILS
+290 NFEVSDSTMSTVLS

-371 GLFADFVLLK
+371 GLFADFILLK
-381 VVSTLLADALNNLNF
+381 VIGTLLADALNNLKF
-396 VFSVSWLS
+396 IFSISWLS
-404 LVFAVLLTL
+404 LVFVILLAI

-419 AISSARRAAKVSPI
+419 AISSARRASKVSPI

-449 KSSKIVEKLFG
+449 RSSKIVEKLFG

-490 FIAMSSFINYAMD
+490 FIAMSSFIDYAMN

-508 YKNTSYN
+508 YNNTSYN
-515 LYVRDGSKDSYEKIA
+515 LYVRDGVEDSYKEIA
-530 KFSGVDEYS
+530 KFSGIEEYS
-539 IVRMSNFYVDSNTL
+539 IVRLSNFYVDTNTI
-553 KVNEDSRIDDEYS
+553 KGNEDFRTGDES
-566 SIPITI
+566 SQIPISI
-572 VALGDEEYRR
+572 IALGDEEYRR
-582 YVNELGLNYNEVKD
+582 YVNELGLNYNDAKD

-613 NGKYIMKRIY
+613 KGKYIMKRVY
-623 TYEKGDTILGSFD
+623 TYEKGDTILGSFE
-636 DEGLKDTYLE
+636 DEGVKDTYLE
-646 IAAVATTRPMGLE
+646 IAAIGTTRPMGLE
-659 NVNYSYGTLVISD
+659 NITSSYGYLVISD
-672 DFYDSNIIKDIFA
+672 DFYNRNVKDTYA
-685 EELYIKCDNS
+685 QELYIKCDDS
-695 NKIEGQI
+695 NKLEGQI
-702 MQEYEDLIVYNL
+702 RQEYDDLIVYNL

-766 SIGMTDKEF
+766 SIGMTNKEF

-788 KSLFIG
+788 KSLLIG

-807 AISGGIEMEFT
+807 AVSGGIEMEFI

-828 IVVMLLIILI
+828 VVVMLLIIFI

>member
-32 LITAVAT
+32 LLTAVIT

-52 KEDAGNYHYMFED
+52 KEDAGNYHYVFED
-65 VVYDDLKYFKNN
+65 VPYEDLKYFKNN
-77 SNIEDIYLTEDIG
+77 TNIEDIYCTEDIG
-90 YTYLEGNNNEYK
+90 YTYLEGNNNDYK

-108 AFNEEALINSSVKLL
+108 AFNEKALINSSVKLV
-123 EGRMPQNENEIVVS
+123 EGRMPQNENEIVIS
-137 EHIKDIAQVEYNVG
+137 EHIKDIAEVEYNIG
-151 DTLSLDVSKRVD
+151 DTLSLDVSKRTD

-168 ELKQNNAYVEGEEKL
+168 ELDQSNAYVEGEEKL
-183 EKLYTKEYKVVGI
+183 ESMYTKEYKVVGI

-209 PGYTVITYLNENNIT
+209 PGYTIVTYLNDNNAT
-224 KNLNV
+224 QNLNI
-229 YVLLNEYGLK
+229 YVLLSEYGLK
-239 NQEEFISQITGI
+239 NQEEFVSQITGI

-256 IKIKNDEQLDEKELE
+256 TKLENNEQLDEKELE

-290 NFEISDSTMSTILS
+290 NFEVSDSTMSTVLS

-371 GLFADFVLLK
+371 GLFADFILLK
-381 VVSTLLADALNNLNF
+381 VIGTLLADALNNLKF
-396 VFSVSWLS
+396 IFSISWLS
-404 LVFAVLLTL
+404 LVFVILLAI

-419 AISSARRAAKVSPI
+419 AISSARRASKISPI

-449 KSSKIVEKLFG
+449 RSSKIVEKLFG

-482 SIVVSVSI
+482 SIIVSVSI
-490 FIAMSSFINYAMD
+490 FIAMSSFIDYAMN

-508 YKNTSYN
+508 YNNTSYN
-515 LYVRDGSKDSYEKIA
+515 LYVRDGVEDSYKEIA
-530 KFSGVDEYS
+530 KFSGVEEYS
-539 IVRMSNFYVDSNTL
+539 IVRLSNFYVDTNTI
-553 KVNEDSRIDDEYS
+553 KGNEDFRTGDES
-566 SIPITI
+566 SQIPISI
-572 VALGDEEYRR
+572 IALGDEEYRR
-582 YVNELGLNYNEVKD
+582 YVKELGLNYNDAKD

-613 NGKYIMKRIY
+613 KGKYIMKRVY
-623 TYEKGDTILGSFD
+623 TYEKGDTILGSFE
-636 DEGLKDTYLE
+636 DEGVKDTYLE
-646 IAAVATTRPMGLE
+646 IAAIGTTRPMGLE
-659 NVNYSYGTLVISD
+659 NITSSYGYLVISD
-672 DFYDSNIIKDIFA
+672 DFYNRNVKDTYA
-685 EELYIKCDNS
+685 QELYIKCDDS
-695 NKIEGQI
+695 NKLEGQI
-702 MQEYEDLIVYNL
+702 RQEYDDLIVYNL

-766 SIGMTDKEF
+766 SIGMTNKEF

-788 KSLFIG
+788 KSLLIG

-807 AISGGIEMEFT
+807 AVSGGIEMEFI

-828 IVVMLLIILI
+828 VVVMLLIIFI